1 MAAIGSIRKRSGLLI
16 IIIGV
21 ALVLFLLTDFL
32 GKANFGGPT
41 GETNVGSIKGEPI
54 SQQDFATRVETALQ
68 AQSQGQAITEAQ
80 RTQVRSRVWE
90 QILRERILETEYSKL
105 GINVTPEELYDQI
118 TNAQPGSLI
127 YQYFSDQQTGQVM
140 DQFRDPNTGLLDGN
154 KVIQTVGNI
163 LASENAAQW
172 YPIEAA
178 IKEDTKMQKYMT
190 LLRSGLTATS
200 TEAQTAFNEKNS
212 TFSFNYTVKEFAS
225 IPDESVAVT
234 DADLKAYYNEHKTE
248 KRFKQTTEQRDIKF
262 VVFEMNA
269 SPEDI
274 QTLRAEMSEMMPAF
288 AADSNDTAF
297 VLENT
302 DQRLNEYLAYKTAD
316 EINPQIK
323 DAVLASEVGQV
334 FGPYQQGD
342 YLLMS
347 KLTGTK
353 ASPDS
358 AQARHIFIQANP
370 QDTASMADANAL
382 IDSLKSVIEK
392 KKNFA
397 AMAEEFSD
405 DLGTAANGGDF
416 GDWLTASRQDIPQ
429 AVVTNVLDGKKGD
442 LTIVTSQAGVHLI
455 EITNQ
460 TTAVNRYLLATID
473 NRIEPS
479 KATANEVYNSASK
492 FALEHKT
499 RASFDAAN
507 EDNMIQVAQNV
518 IPGAKMLGRVTDAEE
533 IVRWAFSAEAG
544 DISEPKETENS
555 IVVAMVDLIKAKGIL
570 PFEAVKEIIRPAV
583 INEKKTAMIKS
594 DLGQFTSL
602 DEAAGKLGT
611 PVKSINNVNF
621 DANVLPDGLGRELKV
636 LGAAAAM
643 SENEVSV
650 VIEGNRGVFVIN
662 LMGKTPAVGEADLV
676 SEKRQ
681 MSNTLSGRVN
691 QSAYEA
697 LKTAADIED
706 NRALFY

>member
-342 YLLMS
+342 YLLIS

-382 IDSLKSVIEK
+382 LDSLKSVIEK

-397 AMAEEFSD
+397 ALAEEFSD

-416 GDWLTASRQDIPQ
+416 GDWLTSSRQDIPQ

-442 LTIVTSQAGVHLI
+442 LTIVTSQAGVHLV

-602 DEAAGKLGT
+602 DEAAGKLGA

-643 SENEVSV
+643 SENEVSG

-662 LMGKTPAVGEADLV
+662 LMGKTPAAGEADLV

>member
-140 DQFRDPNTGLLDGN
+140 DQFRNPNTGLLDGN

-342 YLLMS
+342 YLLIS

-442 LTIVTSQAGVHLI
+442 LTIVTSQAGVHLV

-518 IPGAKMLGRVTDAEE
+518 IPGAKMLGRVTDADE

-602 DEAAGKLGT
+602 DEAAGKLGA

-643 SENEVSV
+643 SENEVSG

-662 LMGKTPAVGEADLV
+662 LMGKTPAAGEADLV

>member
-274 QTLRAEMSEMMPAF
+274 QTLRVEMSEMMPAF

-342 YLLMS
+342 YLLIS

-382 IDSLKSVIEK
+382 LDSLKSVIEK

-397 AMAEEFSD
+397 ALAEEFSD

-416 GDWLTASRQDIPQ
+416 GDWLTSSRQDIPQ

-442 LTIVTSQAGVHLI
+442 LTIVTSQAGVHLV

-602 DEAAGKLGT
+602 DEAAGKLGA

-643 SENEVSV
+643 SENEVSG

-662 LMGKTPAVGEADLV
+662 LMGKTPAAGEADLV

>member
-54 SQQDFATRVETALQ
+54 SQQDFATRVENALQ
-68 AQSQGQAITEAQ
+68 AQSQGQAITETQ
-80 RTQVRSRVWE
+80 RIQVRNRVWE

-105 GINVTPEELYDQI
+105 GLNVTPEELYNQI

-200 TEAQTAFNEKNS
+200 TEAQTSFNEKNS
-212 TFSFNYTVKEFAS
+212 TFSFNYTVKEFVS
-225 IPDESVAVT
+225 IPDESIAVT
-234 DADLKAYYNEHKTE
+234 DEDLKAYYNEHKTE
-248 KRFKQTTEQRDIKF
+248 KRFKQTTEQRDIKY

-274 QTLRAEMSEMMPAF
+274 QILRAEMAEMMPAF

-323 DAVLASEVGQV
+323 DAVLAAEVGQV

-342 YLLMS
+342 YLLIS
-347 KLTGTK
+347 KLTGSK

-358 AQARHIFIQANP
+358 AQARHIFIQADP
-370 QDTASMADANAL
+370 KDTASMADANAL
-382 IDSLKSVIEK
+382 IDSLKTVIEK

-416 GDWLTASRQDIPQ
+416 GDWLTASRQDIPL

-442 LTIVTSQAGVHLI
+442 LTIVTSQAGVHLV

-460 TTAVNRYLLATID
+460 TNAVNRYLIATVD

-479 KATANEVYNSASK
+479 KATANEVYNNASK

-518 IPGAKMLGRVTDAEE
+518 IPGAKMLGRVTDADE
-533 IVRWAFSAEAG
+533 IVRWAFSADEG

-583 INEKKTAMIKS
+583 INEKKTAMIAS

-602 DEAAGKLGT
+602 DEAASKLGA

-636 LGAAAAM
+636 LGVAAAM
-643 SENEVSV
+643 SENEVSGP
-650 VIEGNRGVFVIN
+650 IEGNRGVFVIS
-662 LMGKTPAVGEADLV
+662 LMGKTPAAGEADLV

>member
-54 SQQDFATRVETALQ
+54 SQQDFSIRVENAVQ
-68 AQSQGQAITEAQ
+68 AQSQGQAVTEAQ
-80 RTQVRSRVWE
+80 RTQIRNRVWE

-118 TNAQPGSLI
+118 INAKPGSLI

-200 TEAQTAFNEKNS
+200 TEAQTSFNEKNS
-212 TFSFNYTVKEFAS
+212 TFSFNYTLKEFAS
-225 IPDESVAVT
+225 IPDESVEIT
-234 DADLKAYYNEHKTE
+234 DADLKAYFDEHKTE
-248 KRFKQTTEQRDIKF
+248 KRFKQSTEQRDIKY

-274 QTLRAEMSEMMPAF
+274 QALRAEMAEMMPAF

-323 DAVLASEVGQV
+323 DAVLGAEIGQV

-342 YLLMS
+342 YLLIS

-358 AQARHIFIQANP
+358 AQARHIFIQTDP

-382 IDSLKSVIEK
+382 IDSLKTVIEK

-442 LTIVTSQAGVHLI
+442 LTIVTSQAGVHLV
-455 EITNQ
+455 EITDQ
-460 TTAVNRYLLATID
+460 TTAVNRYLIATVD

-479 KATANEVYNSASK
+479 KATANEVYNNASK

-518 IPGAKMLGRVTDAEE
+518 VPGAKMLGRVSDADE
-533 IVRWAFSAEAG
+533 IVRWAFTAEAG
-544 DISEPKETENS
+544 DVSEPKETENS
-555 IVVAMVDLIKAKGIL
+555 IVIAMVDIIKEKGIV
-570 PFEAVKEIIRPAV
+570 PFEAVKENIRPTV
-583 INEKKTAMIKS
+583 INEKKAEMIKK
-594 DLGQFTSL
+594 DLGQFTTL
-602 DEAAGKLGT
+602 DEAASKLGA
-611 PVKSINNVNF
+611 PVKSINNVSFESN
-621 DANVLPDGLGRELKV
+621 ALPDGLGRELSV

-643 SENEVSV
+643 SENQTSGP
-650 VIEGNRGVFVIN
+650 IEGNRGVFVIS
-662 LMGKTPAVGEADLV
+662 LVGKTSATGEADLV

>member
-32 GKANFGGPT
+32 GKATIGGPT
-41 GETNVGSIKGEPI
+41 GETTVGSIKGEPI

-80 RTQVRSRVWE
+80 RTQVRNRVWE

-105 GINVTPEELYDQI
+105 GLNVTPEELYDQI
-118 TNAQPGSLI
+118 INAKPGSLI

-200 TEAQTAFNEKNS
+200 TEAQTSFNEKNS
-212 TFSFNYTVKEFAS
+212 TFSFNYTLKEFAS
-225 IPDESVAVT
+225 IPDESVEIT
-234 DADLKAYYNEHKTE
+234 DADLKAYFDEHKTE
-248 KRFKQTTEQRDIKF
+248 KRFKQSTEQRDIKY
-262 VVFEMNA
+262 VVFEMSA

-274 QTLRAEMSEMMPAF
+274 QALRAEMAEMMPAF

-323 DAVLASEVGQV
+323 DAVLAAEVGQV

-342 YLLMS
+342 YLLIS

-358 AQARHIFIQANP
+358 AQARHIFIQADP
-370 QDTASMADANAL
+370 QDTASMADANTL
-382 IDSLKSVIEK
+382 IDSLKTVIEK

-416 GDWLTASRQDIPQ
+416 GDWLTVSRQDIPQ

-442 LTIVTSQAGVHLI
+442 LTIVTSQAGVHLV
-455 EITNQ
+455 EITDQ
-460 TTAVNRYLLATID
+460 TIAVNRYLIATVD

-479 KATANEVYNSASK
+479 KATANEVYNNASK
-492 FALEHKT
+492 FALDHKT
-499 RASFDAAN
+499 RASFNAAN

-518 IPGAKMLGRVTDAEE
+518 VPGAKMLGRVSDADE
-533 IVRWAFSAEAG
+533 IVRWAFTAEAG
-544 DISEPKETENS
+544 DVSEPKETENS
-555 IVVAMVDLIKAKGIL
+555 IVIAMVDIIKEKGIV
-570 PFEAVKEIIRPAV
+570 PFEAVKENIRPAV
-583 INEKKTAMIKS
+583 INEKKAAMIKN

-602 DEAAGKLGT
+602 EEAASKLGS

-621 DANVLPDGLGRELKV
+621 DANILPDGLGRELSI
-636 LGAAAAM
+636 LGVAAAM
-643 SENEVSV
+643 SENQTSGP
-650 VIEGNRGVFVIN
+650 IEGNRGVFVISV
-662 LMGKTPAVGEADLV
+662 MGKTPAAGEADLV